1 MSSRALRPMHTRAS
15 PARQAWTAPLSIVA
29 ASLLAWLPVVADSGW
44 LPNFGLVMLVAWRL
58 LRPDLL
64 APTTALPLGLIHD
77 LVTGAPLGLSMSL
90 WPALLI
96 LIDVT
101 DTRLMWRD
109 YWLEWLLAVLVL
121 ALGALA
127 DWKVADLQGARVPLA
142 AIGPGLLV
150 SALLV
155 PIALQLVLALDRWR
169 LRA

>member
-1 MSSRALRPMHTRAS
+1 MSNRTVRPMYTRAS
-15 PARQAWTAPLSIVA
+15 PTRQAWTAPVSIVA
-29 ASLLAWLPVVADSGW
+29 ASLLAWLPLVADNGW

-58 LRPDLL
+58 LRPDLI

-77 LVTGAPLGLSMSL
+77 LVTGMPLGLSMSL

-96 LIDVT
+96 LIDLT

-127 DWKVADLQGARVPLA
+127 DWKVADWQGARVPLGA
-142 AIGPGLLV
+142 VVPGLLV